1 MQGRIAIICHGA
13 LTRAL
18 FYSLVL
24 FLGCA
29 IGGCNAEPGAE
40 KGPSAVPPGIENMK
54 DQMKNQMKQQNRAK
68 GRMQPGGPQG
78 R

>member
-1 MQGRIAIICHGA
+1 MKDRIAFICHGA

-18 FYSLVL
+18 FSLVVL

-29 IGGCNAEPGAE
+29 IGGCDGKPGAE
-40 KGPSAVPPGIENMK
+40 TGPAAVPPGIENMK
-54 DQMKNQMKQQNRAK
+54 EQMKSQMKQQNRAK